1 MKKNLIPLPPNRVR
15 RNYLGGM
22 ILDQLSGQPDPKD
35 GNRPEEWIASTSE
48 ACNPGLKDIPNE
60 GLAHITE
67 NNQSISLKDLFAEE
81 PEFYLGKEHYNKL
94 GNNLGFLAKLL
105 DSSMR
110 LHLQAHPTAEYAQ
123 KHLNSQW
130 GKLETYYILD
140 VRPDCEGYIW
150 LGFQHAPTQEEWN
163 RIVLTQDMAAMHKC
177 FEKVP
182 VKKGEVWVIPGGI
195 PHAIGEGV
203 LVLEVMEPTDLVVRC
218 EFERQGIVV
227 PPDARFM
234 GIDPEQ
240 ALEIFDL
247 EQNSI
252 EEIHNKCAV
261 TPIMLESTNNST
273 IELLIGK
280 EQTNCFT
287 IRRLKTTATYTL
299 TKENLIYIGIVA
311 KGSGTV
317 TVENEKIN
325 VEVGSTFLVSAN
337 ANNIEITSRDSA
349 ELEILF
355 CSPGN

>member
-273 IELLIGK
+273 IE
-280 EQTNCFT
+280 
-287 IRRLKTTATYTL
+287 
-299 TKENLIYIGIVA
+299 
-311 KGSGTV
+311 
-317 TVENEKIN
+317 
-325 VEVGSTFLVSAN
+325 
-337 ANNIEITSRDSA
+337 
-349 ELEILF
+349 
-355 CSPGN
+355 